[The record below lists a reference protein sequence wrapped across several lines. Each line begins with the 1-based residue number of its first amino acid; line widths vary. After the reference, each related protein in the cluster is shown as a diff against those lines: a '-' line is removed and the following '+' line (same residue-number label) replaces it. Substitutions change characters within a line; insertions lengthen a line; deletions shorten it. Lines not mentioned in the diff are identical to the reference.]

1 MTHEDKWDIV
11 SKLEEAYKQTRLPIR
26 ALIYVCVPVGV
37 EDGREIH
44 DEYVNVFVEG
54 KDTPWLSINVTA
66 DSGAA
71 LIYDVAKAICRRT

>member
-1 MTHEDKWDIV
+1 MEDKVKIIKRLEDAYKETRLDIV
-11 SKLEEAYKQTRLPIR
+11 KLVYYTTS
-26 ALIYVCVPVGV
+26 

-71 LIYDVAKAICRRT
+71 LIYDVAKAICKRI